1 MIITT
6 ISNFCKIADK
16 EQMKPTFN
24 IPQGGFEPLQNVNS
38 KVISCVVVIAS
49 PLWHQSYILYLWC
62 HLFYFHMKRPSGHM
76 TKYEIINV
84 ISQAVTGGVL
94 LKSGFLKVCKFD

>member
-1 MIITT
+1 MMIIT

-16 EQMKPTFN
+16 GQMKPTFN

-49 PLWHQSYILYLWC
+49 PLWH
-62 HLFYFHMKRPSGHM
+62 
-76 TKYEIINV
+76 
-84 ISQAVTGGVL
+84 
-94 LKSGFLKVCKFD
+94 